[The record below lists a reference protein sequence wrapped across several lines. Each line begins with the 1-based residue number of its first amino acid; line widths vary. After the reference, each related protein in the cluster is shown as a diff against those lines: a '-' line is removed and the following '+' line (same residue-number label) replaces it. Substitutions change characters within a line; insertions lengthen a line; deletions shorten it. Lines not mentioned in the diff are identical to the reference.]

1 MAQSLKDDDG
11 VTNPSA
17 NPSLDQVVEQALL
30 AQPSRRRLL
39 KAGFGAA
46 TLPFLGGLAA
56 CGGGDD
62 AVAAPPAPTERMLGF
77 TAVSTSTADGIVV
90 PAGYV
95 ASTMLP
101 WGEPI
106 NGFAPA
112 WKPDASN
119 TAAEQEQQ
127 IGDNHDGM
135 SFFPFNTAGNGLG
148 ERSDEGLLVMNH
160 EYINP
165 EYFYAIE
172 ANTDPA
178 DWMAPFTLEKARKAQ
193 AAHGVSVSHVRRAAD
208 GSWSHVK
215 TSPYNRRIHGNTPIT
230 IQGPAAGHALMRTA
244 ADPSGTE
251 VLGTLNNCANGSTP
265 WGTYLTCEENWNGY
279 FGAPTSGA
287 AIAPGFQDQKA
298 EIIGGQSRYGITT
311 SGFGYRWHTVDPRFD
326 ADVNPNEPHRFGWV
340 VEIDPFAPASK
351 PVKRTAL
358 GRFKHENAELVVAA
372 NGKVVVY
379 MGDDERNEYVYKFVS
394 AGTFDRANPT
404 SAANR
409 RLLEDGTLYVARFDA
424 GATAGDN
431 MGTGVWIPLVHGQ
444 SGLTAANGFAS
455 QAEVLI
461 KTRQAADRVGA
472 TMMDRPEWIAANPK
486 KAGEVYITLTN
497 NNRRGGTSS
506 NRPDGTTSAGSAR
519 PPVDDAN
526 PRANNVWGHIVR
538 WNEAGGD
545 ATALSFTWDIFVL
558 AGQPSI
564 TDARKPSANVTL
576 DNLFNSPDGLAFDS
590 FGRLWIQTDG
600 SYANAGDF
608 ANMGNNQMLAADPVS
623 KEIRRFLVGPSGCE
637 ITGLSFT
644 PDRKTMFVNVQHP
657 GEVGNHPR
665 APKSASGATLTDNE
679 IARNATAFSQ
689 WPTSGARPRSAT
701 VVVRRTDG
709 GVIGG

>member
-1 MAQSLKDDDG
+1 MAQFLLDDDG
-11 VTNPSA
+11 VSNPTRQASLTEIVERTIAA
-17 NPSLDQVVEQALL
+17 N
-30 AQPSRRRLL
+30 PSRRRLM
-39 KAGFGAA
+39 
-46 TLPFLGGLAA
+46 LGGLGAA
-56 CGGGDD
+56 VLPLLGGLSGCGGGDD
-62 AVAAPPAPTERMLGF
+62 DEIVAPAERMLGF
-77 TAVSTSTADGIVV
+77 TGVPVSTTDGVVV

-95 ASTMLP
+95 ATAFLP

-106 NGFAPA
+106 NAFAPA
-112 WKPDASN
+112 WKHDASN
-119 TAAEQEQQ
+119 SAADQEQQ
-127 IGDNHDGM
+127 VGDNHDGM
-135 SFFPFNTAGNGLG
+135 TFFPFNAAGNGLG
-148 ERSDEGLLVMNH
+148 DRSDEGLLVMNH

-165 EYFYAIE
+165 EYFYAI
-172 ANTDPA
+172 AQGTDPD
-178 DWMAPFTLEKARKAQ
+178 DWLSPFSREMARKAQ
-193 AAHGVSVSHVRRAAD
+193 AGHGVSVVHVKRAAD

-215 TSPYNRRIHGNTPIT
+215 SSPYNRRIHGNTPIA

-265 WGTYLTCEENWNGY
+265 WDTYLTCEENWNGY

-287 AIAPGFQDQKA
+287 AIGPDFQDQKA

-311 SGFGYRWHTVDPRFD
+311 NGFGYRWHTVDARFD

-340 VEIDPFAPASK
+340 VEIDPFAPASQ

-358 GRFKHENAELVVAA
+358 GRFKHENAELVVAP

-394 AGTFDRANPT
+394 SGTFDRANPT

-409 RLLEDGTLYVARFDA
+409 RLLEEGTLYVARFDA
-424 GATAGDN
+424 GATTGDH
-431 MGTGVWIPLVHGQ
+431 MGTGVWIALVHDQ
-444 SGLTAANGFAS
+444 NGLTAANGFAS

-486 KAGEVYITLTN
+486 KAGEVLVTMTN
-497 NNRRGGTSS
+497 NNRRGGTTS
-506 NRPDGTTSAGSAR
+506 NNPDGTTSAGTAR

-545 ATALSFTWDIFVL
+545 ATALTFTWDIFVL
-558 AGQPSI
+558 AGQPGI

-576 DNLFNSPDGLAFDS
+576 DNLFNSPDGLAFDG

-600 SYANAGDF
+600 SFANAGDF
-608 ANMGNNQMLAADPVS
+608 ANMGNNQMLATDPVS

-637 ITGLSFT
+637 VTGLSFT
-644 PDRKTMFVNVQHP
+644 PDRRTMFVNIQHP
-657 GEVGNHPR
+657 GEVGSHPNR
-665 APKSASGATLTDNE
+665 PKNADGSTFSDNQ
-679 IARNATAFSQ
+679 IARSPTAFSQ
-689 WPTSGARPRSAT
+689 WPTAGARPRSAT
-701 VVVRRTDG
+701 LIVRRTDG
-709 GVIGG
+709 GVVGT